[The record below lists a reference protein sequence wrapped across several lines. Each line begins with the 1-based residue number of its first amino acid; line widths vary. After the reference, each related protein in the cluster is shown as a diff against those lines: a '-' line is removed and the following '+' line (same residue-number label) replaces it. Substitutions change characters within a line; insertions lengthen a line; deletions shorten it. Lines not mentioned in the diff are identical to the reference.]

1 MVTLTEGIYATESLI
16 SEAPGDRSREAVVV
30 KSGSNLGA
38 CAVLATI
45 VSGTVASAA
54 KSGGNTGN
62 GTFTLDGTSPLQLG
76 AKLGVYTLRC
86 ITAVTNGGV
95 FRLEDPDGL
104 VLGDFTIPAGAGNS
118 VTISEQIKGAIADA
132 STDFVVG
139 DGFDITVSAI
149 VEKEVEYN
157 PAATDGSQIATGIL
171 YGAVNATSADTHGV
185 AFKRDCEH
193 NGDIIVWKSGLNAT
207 QKAKGVSDLKRRGII
222 IRY

>member
-16 SEAPGDRSREAVVV
+16 SEAPGDRSREAIVV
-30 KSGSNLGA
+30 KSGQNLSA
-38 CAVLATI
+38 CAVIATI

-62 GTFTLDGTSPLQLG
+62 GTFTLDGTTPLQLG
-76 AKLGVYTLRC
+76 AKLGIYTLRC
-86 ITAVTNGGV
+86 IAAAANNGT

-104 VLGDFTIPAGAGNS
+104 VLGDFVMSGGAA
-118 VTISEQIKGAIADA
+118 TISEQIKGALADG

-149 VEKEVEYN
+149 VEKEAEYN
-157 PAATDGSQIATGIL
+157 PAGTDGSQIATGIL
-171 YGAVNATSADTHGV
+171 YGAVNATSADTRGV

>member
-1 MVTLTEGIYATESLI
+1 MTTLTEGIYATESLI
-16 SEAPGDRSREAVVV
+16 SEAPGDRSREAIIV

-45 VSGTVASAA
+45 MSGTVASAA

-118 VTISEQIKGAIADA
+118 VTISEQIKGALADG
-132 STDFVVG
+132 SSDFIVG
-139 DGFDITVSAI
+139 DGFDITVTVAT
-149 VEKEVEYN
+149 EKEVEYN
-157 PAATDGSQIATGIL
+157 PAGTDGSQIATGIL
-171 YGAVNATSADTHGV
+171 YGAINATSADTRGV
-185 AFKRDCEH
+185 AYKRDCEH
-193 NGDIIVWKSGLNAT
+193 NADIVVWKTGITAT
-207 QKAKGVSDLKRRGII
+207 QKAKGAADLKRRGII
-222 IRY
+222 LR